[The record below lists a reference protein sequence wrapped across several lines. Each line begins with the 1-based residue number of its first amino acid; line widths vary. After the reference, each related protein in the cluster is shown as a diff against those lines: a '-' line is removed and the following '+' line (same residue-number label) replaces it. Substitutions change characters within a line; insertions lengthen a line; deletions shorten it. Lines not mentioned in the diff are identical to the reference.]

1 MNLKDKIIQHYDAI
15 SPFYRD
21 LWGVH
26 IHHGYWITG
35 AETKEKAQEQLIDQ
49 LISRAK
55 IHRGARI
62 LDVGCGLGGTAIY
75 LNRNLGAHVTGI
87 TISPMQIEIGKQLAN
102 RCGTDVRLLLMDA
115 ETLEMDDQ
123 FDFAWSV
130 EAISHLS
137 RKRDCFLAMARLLKS
152 GGKLVIADWF
162 KSDTATEEQ
171 EREFLKPIERAML
184 VPRLE
189 TSQTYARNID
199 EAGLDVISFEDLSAN
214 VSKTWDVAIALALRP
229 MLWKFA
235 ATLGNDFLSFLEGFA
250 AMKAA
255 YKSKSL
261 IYGVLVAHKQ

>member
-1 MNLKDKIIQHYDAI
+1 MNLKDKIVQHYDAI

-35 AETKEKAQEQLIDQ
+35 AETKEEAQEQLIEQ
-49 LISRAK
+49 LICRAK
-55 IHRGARI
+55 IHKGARI

-75 LNRNLGAHVTGI
+75 LYKSLSAHVMGI
-87 TISPMQIEIGKQLAN
+87 TISPVQIEIGTELAN
-102 RCGTDVRLLLMDA
+102 RCGANVRLLLMDA

-130 EAISHLS
+130 EAVSHLS

-162 KSDTATEEQ
+162 KSDTATEGQ

-184 VPRLE
+184 VPKLE
-189 TSQTYARNID
+189 SSQLYASYID
-199 EAGLDVISFEDLSAN
+199 DAGLDVISFEDLSSN
-214 VSKTWDVAIALALRP
+214 VSKTWDVAIALAVRP

-235 ATLGNDFLSFLEGFA
+235 ATLGKDFLAFLEGFA

-261 IYGVLVAHKQ
+261 IYGVLIAQKQ